1 MLQWIKCHYGILIEA
16 IAVCLPLEG
25 FKFFEGQKHF
35 YTDFLWIV
43 WKRYLHPYVDISDYG
58 FNFESF
64 FFFRTLSCISVVFMS
79 DIWSGIAAR
88 CWDIQH
94 LLSITTDSVRC
105 SAVNW
110 TNQHNWLRGISI
122 ALFKS
127 VFSKMS
133 FMLDYKLKVSAV
145 VQTLALLLWMYCY

>member
-1 MLQWIKCHYGILIEA
+1 MRVKNIFIQIFYKLYENDFCIHMLTFQIMVSILS
-16 IAVCLPLEG
+16 L
-25 FKFFEGQKHF
+25 
-35 YTDFLWIV
+35 
-43 WKRYLHPYVDISDYG
+43 
-58 FNFESF
+58 